1 MGIGGYVYL
10 AIHVLKSLKIKC
22 EGFITM
28 KTQRVKCYI
37 ALRETW
43 ITETY
48 IHIRSQHY
56 QTYICISLEHYQT
69 YFRIGL
75 EHYLCLVPPGPLYCP
90 ATLPPEILPPAVLRP
105 YTSPHLEQHPD
116 WRSTTG
122 IPASISQSV
131 RRLRVESHH
140 LQRQLNQRSNLRFK
154 KKQKTISI

>member
-1 MGIGGYVYL
+1 
-10 AIHVLKSLKIKC
+10 
-22 EGFITM
+22 M
-28 KTQRVKCYI
+28 KTQRVVLYSI
-37 ALRETW
+37 ERDLDYRD
-43 ITETY
+43 
-48 IHIRSQHY
+48 IHPHY

-122 IPASISQSV
+122 IPASISRSV

-154 KKQKTISI
+154 KKITNFYLTLPNCKHRLTWLKLW

>member
-1 MGIGGYVYL
+1 
-10 AIHVLKSLKIKC
+10 
-22 EGFITM
+22 M
-28 KTQRVKCYI
+28 KTQRVVLYSI
-37 ALRETW
+37 ERDLDYRDIYPYQVSALPDIYLFQFGALPDIFSYR
-43 ITETY
+43 
-48 IHIRSQHY
+48 
-56 QTYICISLEHYQT
+56 
-69 YFRIGL
+69 FG

-154 KKQKTISI
+154 KKKKNQFLSNVTKL